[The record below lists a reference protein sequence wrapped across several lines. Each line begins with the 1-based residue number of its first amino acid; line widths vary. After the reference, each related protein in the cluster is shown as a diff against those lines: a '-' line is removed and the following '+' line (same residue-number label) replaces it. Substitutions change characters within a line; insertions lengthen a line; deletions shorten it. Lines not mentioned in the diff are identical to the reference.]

1 MRKAVPNNNLYLKCF
16 PGAKTSGMV
25 DYIKPSMRNNPDLVL
40 CHFGTNDLRSDL
52 SPVQIANAIIDVAS
66 KLKSDSNEVVV
77 SLIINRGDGFN
88 RKARSV
94 KRNILKLCQ
103 EKT

>member
-1 MRKAVPNNNLYLKCF
+1 
-16 PGAKTSGMV
+16 MV

-40 CHFGTNDLRSDL
+40 SHFGTNDLRSDL